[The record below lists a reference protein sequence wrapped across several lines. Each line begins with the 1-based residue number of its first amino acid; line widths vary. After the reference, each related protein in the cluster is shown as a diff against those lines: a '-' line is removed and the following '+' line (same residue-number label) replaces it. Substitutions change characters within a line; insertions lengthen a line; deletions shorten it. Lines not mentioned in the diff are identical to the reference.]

1 MTENSEDAAQR
12 RVGSVRNAAA
22 ILRHLQEIGAGIGV
36 NAIARALRISPSS
49 CFNLLKTLVD
59 ETLVDFDSATK
70 QYSLGAGAIVLGR
83 RALDPYGA
91 FELVRQR
98 LEAMADKHQ
107 VTVGLWRPRR
117 GDQLVLVGYADSA
130 AAFRIHL
137 TVGQRLPIAS
147 GAAGRCVMAFSDFD
161 SAAIRRSLEKVKWAE
176 VPNPKK
182 YIADLEMIRQ
192 RGYAI
197 DEGQF
202 IKGVTTLAA
211 PGITP
216 AEAIEYIVTATM
228 FTGQYPHDRMLLISE
243 DLRATAGWL
252 VERLFGNTG
261 TRRKVTGQFEKA
273 SRPVRRP
280 KTKRARSAGV

>member
-1 MTENSEDAAQR
+1 MTKHSQDAAQR

-22 ILRHLQEIGAGIGV
+22 ILRYLQEIGAGIGV
-36 NAIARALRISPSS
+36 NAIARTLRISPSS

-59 ETLVDFDSATK
+59 ETLVDFDNETK
-70 QYSLGAGAIVLGR
+70 RYSLGTGAIILGR

-98 LEAMADKHQ
+98 LESMADKHQ

-147 GAAGRCVMAFSDFD
+147 GAAGRCVMAISPLD
-161 SAAIRRSLEKVKWAE
+161 SGAIRRWLDKVKWAE
-176 VPNPKK
+176 APNPKK
-182 YIADLEMIRQ
+182 YLAELDAVRQ

-202 IKGVTTLAA
+202 IKGVSTLAA
-211 PGITP
+211 PGVTP
-216 AEAIEYIVTATM
+216 VGAIEYIVTATM
-228 FTGQYPHDRMLLISE
+228 FTGQYPHERMLLIAE
-243 DLRATAGWL
+243 DLRATAKWL
-252 VERLFGNTG
+252 VERLFDNTN
-261 TRRKVTGQFEKA
+261 TIRKPIVQTEQT
-273 SRPVRRP
+273 SRSMSR
-280 KTKRARSAGV
+280 KKS